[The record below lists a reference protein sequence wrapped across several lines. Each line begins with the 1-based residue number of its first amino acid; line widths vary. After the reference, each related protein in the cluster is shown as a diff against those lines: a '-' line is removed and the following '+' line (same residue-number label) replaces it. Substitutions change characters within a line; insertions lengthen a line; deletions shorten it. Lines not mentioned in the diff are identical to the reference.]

1 MDATS
6 TEATIPEKREALAQL
21 TVLLTLQAALTD
33 RLSALIE
40 TRNHPSADAVAWDNL
55 ITEANFQ
62 REQMAERIR
71 ALQSKLGLSF
81 AERVH

>member
-33 RLSALIE
+33 RLAALIE
-40 TRNHPSADAVAWDNL
+40 TRNHPSADVVAWDNL

-62 REQMAERIR
+62 REQMADRIH
-71 ALQSKLGLSF
+71 ALQSKLGINF